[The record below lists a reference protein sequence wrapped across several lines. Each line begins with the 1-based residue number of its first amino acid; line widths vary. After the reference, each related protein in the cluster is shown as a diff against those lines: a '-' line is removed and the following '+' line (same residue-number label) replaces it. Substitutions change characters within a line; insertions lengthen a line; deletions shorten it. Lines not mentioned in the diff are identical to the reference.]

1 MYADTIT
8 GSMRRAIDET
18 NRRRAIQMEYNKK
31 HGIVPTTIV
40 KEVHDLIE
48 ATRAAEEVPEYRVAK
63 PKTKEGLKEII
74 EELEK
79 EMKNAAAAL
88 EFESSKIKG

>member
-1 MYADTIT
+1 
-8 GSMRRAIDET
+8 
-18 NRRRAIQMEYNKK
+18 MEYNKK

-79 EMKNAAAAL
+79 EMNNAAAAL
-88 EFESSKIKG
+88 EFEKAAKLRDEIFKLKEELESSIY